1 MLEHSLS
8 SGNVAV
14 CVKDQDRK
22 VLMQD
27 DLCRSIC
34 GERTGQVCNDGC
46 MQLLAADQQRQW
58 RDWGC
63 TVYSNSHIHGEH
75 FDVSLI
81 CSSERIITFLQPLEE
96 KYRAALAHY
105 ATMGLTE
112 REQQIIGLIVRGRT
126 NTQVCEELSITRATL
141 RTHLNRAYAKLR
153 DGGAS
158 MEFLPGCRTAEES
171 AGAAA

>member
-8 SGNVAV
+8 SGSVAV

-46 MQLLAADQQRQW
+46 MQLLAADRQRQW

-63 TVYSNSHIHGEH
+63 TVYRNSRIHDEH

-81 CSSERIITFLQPLEE
+81 CSDERIITFLQPLEE
-96 KYRAALAHY
+96 KYRAALVHY
-105 ATMGLTE
+105 ATMGLTG
-112 REQQIIGLIVRGRT
+112 REQQILGLILRGRT
-126 NTQVCEELSITRATL
+126 NLQICEELSISRPTL

-158 MEFLPGCRTAEES
+158 MEFLPGCRTC
-171 AGAAA
+171 

>member
-46 MQLLAADQQRQW
+46 MQLLAADQQR
-58 RDWGC
+58 
-63 TVYSNSHIHGEH
+63 
-75 FDVSLI
+75 SL
-81 CSSERIITFLQPLEE
+81 T
-96 KYRAALAHY
+96 
-105 ATMGLTE
+105 
-112 REQQIIGLIVRGRT
+112 
-126 NTQVCEELSITRATL
+126 TR
-141 RTHLNRAYAKLR
+141 RW
-153 DGGAS
+153 D
-158 MEFLPGCRTAEES
+158 
-171 AGAAA
+171 